1 MATWHK
7 DRTKFATEAERNPRP
22 TGKGECTI
30 HLKPGAV
37 PTVHPVRR
45 KPFALHDKLESELE
59 QLEKTGNYTK
69 GHNSNGVEL
78 GKQATFQWTDVHK
91 SEMEKIKVSICHNL
105 EAFDAQSKEVELK
118 TDSSKHG
125 LGVELL
131 THGKIVAF
139 ATKALNEMK
148 QCYSQ
153 APSRLQRM
161 IYQIQAYDLEV
172 YNIIGKDI
180 LVADAL
186 SSLHPSEENDEF
198 QNEIE
203 FHVNSFVKH
212 ILNFR
217 EELAVVN
224 GIILK
229 ADQIVIAPT
238 IQPNIL
244 QHLHVPH
251 MGMEKTKWKAQT
263 VMNSV
268 VVPDENQLIAP
279 DPLLEDTESPKKPY
293 ATRPPITTPIRF
305 RVDKTSDVAATLF
318 ATLNPAPFK
327 AIETEAAESVASCLS
342 KEREK
347 EILENRQY
355 VKALLKTT
363 ALLGRQGLAFRG
375 HDEGESSANQ
385 GNFVETVHLLT
396 EINPDLMKNSRKA
409 YGHYM
414 SHEYQNDYIE

>member
-1 MATWHK
+1 MVNADVRKAFDTSSHEEILK
-7 DRTKFATEAERNPRP
+7 CKEGFHPFLIKIVESFLSERKQKTKYKNNPP
-22 TGKGECTI
+22 NTTTLTFGIPQGT
-30 HLKPGAV
+30 
-37 PTVHPVRR
+37 
-45 KPFALHDKLESELE
+45 KL
-59 QLEKTGNYTK
+59 
-69 GHNSNGVEL
+69 EL
-78 GKQATFQWTDVHK
+78 GKQATVQWTDVHK

-118 TDSSKHG
+118 TDASKHG
-125 LGVELL
+125 LGAELL

-153 APSRLQRM
+153 APPRLQRM

-172 YNIIGKDI
+172 HSIIGKDI
-180 LVADAL
+180 LEADAL

-229 ADQIVIAPT
+229 AGQIVIAST

-251 MGMEKTKWKAQT
+251 MGMEKTKWKAQS
-263 VMNSV
+263 VMKSG
-268 VVPDENQLIAP
+268 Q
-279 DPLLEDTESPKKPY
+279 T
-293 ATRPPITTPIRF
+293 
-305 RVDKTSDVAATLF
+305 
-318 ATLNPAPFK
+318 
-327 AIETEAAESVASCLS
+327 
-342 KEREK
+342 
-347 EILENRQY
+347 
-355 VKALLKTT
+355 
-363 ALLGRQGLAFRG
+363 
-375 HDEGESSANQ
+375 
-385 GNFVETVHLLT
+385 
-396 EINPDLMKNSRKA
+396 M
-409 YGHYM
+409 
-414 SHEYQNDYIE
+414 

>member
-1 MATWHK
+1 MRMPFGIVCAQYIFQQKMEEIFSNLEGLGVIVDDIIVSGK
-7 DRTKFATEAERNPRP
+7 DDKHDRNLIYVLER
-22 TGKGECTI
+22 
-30 HLKPGAV
+30 A
-37 PTVHPVRR
+37 R
-45 KPFALHDKLESELE
+45 KE
-59 QLEKTGNYTK
+59 G
-69 GHNSNGVEL
+69 
-78 GKQATFQWTDVHK
+78 ATFQWTDVHK

-125 LGVELL
+125 LGAELL

-153 APSRLQRM
+153 APPRLQRM

-172 YNIIGKDI
+172 QRIIGKDI

-198 QNEIE
+198 QNEIK

-229 ADQIVIAPT
+229 ADQIVIAST

-263 VMNSV
+263 VMNSG
-268 VVPDENQLIAP
+268 Q
-279 DPLLEDTESPKKPY
+279 T
-293 ATRPPITTPIRF
+293 
-305 RVDKTSDVAATLF
+305 
-318 ATLNPAPFK
+318 
-327 AIETEAAESVASCLS
+327 
-342 KEREK
+342 
-347 EILENRQY
+347 
-355 VKALLKTT
+355 
-363 ALLGRQGLAFRG
+363 
-375 HDEGESSANQ
+375 
-385 GNFVETVHLLT
+385 
-396 EINPDLMKNSRKA
+396 M
-409 YGHYM
+409 
-414 SHEYQNDYIE
+414 